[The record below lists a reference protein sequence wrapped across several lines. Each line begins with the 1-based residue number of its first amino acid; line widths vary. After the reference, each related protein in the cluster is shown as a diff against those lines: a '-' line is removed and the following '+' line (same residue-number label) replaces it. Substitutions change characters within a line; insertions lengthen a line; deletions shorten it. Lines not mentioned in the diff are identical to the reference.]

1 MLEAARA
8 ATGKWWGLNR
18 EETWY
23 NMCVDCMLDMILRT
37 LKARGESQS
46 GKKKVVRKRRK
57 L

>member
-8 ATGKWWGLNR
+8 GIGKWLGLSR

-46 GKKKVVRKRRK
+46 DKKKVVRKRRK
-57 L
+57 Q

>member
-8 ATGKWWGLNR
+8 GTGKWWGLSR

>member
-46 GKKKVVRKRRK
+46 DKKKVVRKRRK
-57 L
+57 Q